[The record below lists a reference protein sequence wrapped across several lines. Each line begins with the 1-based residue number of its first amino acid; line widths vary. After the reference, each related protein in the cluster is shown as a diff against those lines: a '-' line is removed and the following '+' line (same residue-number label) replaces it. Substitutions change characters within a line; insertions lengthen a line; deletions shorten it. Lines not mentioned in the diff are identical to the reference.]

1 MMSSMSTK
9 EDLEKAVAPL
19 TKSVAKLEEQVQNLT
34 TSFSTFENKVK
45 KDMEN
50 MEKRLNAVEVALST
64 GVISEESKTKFD
76 EIQKQIEALK
86 LEKTRPSSNLPDNQ
100 MDCTAVFGNFTNV
113 TAEQAEA
120 WISTECGKLGTGQIT
135 KQYFKEKF
143 STIMWVVFESSACR
157 DAVLEKIQ
165 KAWKLSM
172 WSCEGVKVWVKED
185 ALIDERVTRS
195 LLFGTKFLLASWG
208 YQRDFIWVDME
219 SSEIKCGAGL
229 VFKMSITDG
238 ILQIS
243 YGEGWDTW
251 ELFQND
257 ADLKKLIE
265 TAKAKLSKA
274 TAQKGKGKGKK
285 GKWEKTENGV
295 GGE

>member
-1 MMSSMSTK
+1 
-9 EDLEKAVAPL
+9 
-19 TKSVAKLEEQVQNLT
+19 
-34 TSFSTFENKVK
+34 
-45 KDMEN
+45 
-50 MEKRLNAVEVALST
+50 
-64 GVISEESKTKFD
+64 
-76 EIQKQIEALK
+76 
-86 LEKTRPSSNLPDNQ
+86 
-100 MDCTAVFGNFTNV
+100 
-113 TAEQAEA
+113 
-120 WISTECGKLGTGQIT
+120 
-135 KQYFKEKF
+135 
-143 STIMWVVFESSACR
+143 MWVVFESCACR
-157 DAVLEKIQ
+157 DAALEKIQ
-165 KAWKLSM
+165 KARKLSM
-172 WSCEGVKVWVKED
+172 WSCEGVKIWVKED

-208 YQRDFIWVDME
+208 YQRNSIWVDME

-257 ADLKKLIE
+257 ADFKNLIE

-274 TAQKGKGKGKK
+274 AEQKGKGKGKK
-285 GKWEKTENGV
+285 GKWEKAENGV